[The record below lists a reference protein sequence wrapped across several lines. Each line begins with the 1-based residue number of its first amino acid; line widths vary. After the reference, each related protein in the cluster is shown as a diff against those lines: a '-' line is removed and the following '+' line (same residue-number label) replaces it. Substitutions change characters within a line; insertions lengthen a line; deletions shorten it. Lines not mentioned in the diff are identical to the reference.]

1 MRFAFI
7 FALALLA
14 LPQGLLAQ
22 SRYSTWS
29 NPDSTAGASA
39 DTQLRA
45 FRDHLNK
52 LVDEAE
58 KSKAA
63 DPLFLKDLR
72 NLANGTSQPALR
84 ILFEDTFAD
93 GDFSANPAWEVL
105 SGAYFIE
112 SGWGLRNRIST
123 AGTQT
128 QSTNSGEE
136 FAKVLLGQILQRAA
150 GSQGQTQ
157 ASTENVI
164 VSRAAISNAF
174 TLEVEMSSWIADNH
188 FEIGVFQGQDAK
200 KGYRLLYV
208 SGKGLQLLRVGTSG
222 TGVVAT
228 SNKALT
234 LEDKKYHVVNWKRS
248 ADGTMNVSVDGSEL
262 IATNDRGFSDPF
274 DGVRFSDQG
283 GDIIVKRVN
292 ITGP

>member
-14 LPQGLLAQ
+14 MPHGLAAE
-22 SRYSTWS
+22 SRYSTWG
-29 NPDSTAGASA
+29 NPDSINTGASA
-39 DTQLRA
+39 DAQLRS

-58 KSKAA
+58 KAKAA

-72 NLANGTSQPALR
+72 NLANGTPQTVQRSFL
-84 ILFEDTFAD
+84 EDTFAD
-93 GDFSANPAWEVL
+93 GDYSANPTWQVL

-112 SGWGLRNRIST
+112 SGWGLRNRIIT
-123 AGTQT
+123 AGPQT
-128 QSTNSGEE
+128 QSTTSGED

-150 GSQGQTQ
+150 GTQGQT
-157 ASTENVI
+157 ATENVI

-174 TLEVEMSSWIADNH
+174 SIEVEMSSWITDNH
-188 FEIGVFQGQDAK
+188 FEIGVFQGEDAK

-208 SGKGLQLLRVGTSG
+208 SGKGLQLLRVGASG

-228 SNKALT
+228 SDKAVT
-234 LEDKKYHVVNWKRS
+234 LEDKKYHIVAWKRGT
-248 ADGTMNVSVDGSEL
+248 DGAMRVSIDGSEL

-274 DGVRFSDQG
+274 DGVRFSDRG
-283 GDIIVKRVN
+283 GDVIVKRVSVK
-292 ITGP
+292 GL